1 MQNVSLEAGGNGATA
16 LGYVNAHVQ
25 EQTVQLYKCRRFNY
39 NFILTRELENWEGH
53 RRTDLVRFGKFT
65 GGSYL
70 WPWKVEFGAQHNL
83 SEIYSYSSCS
93 TIFKF

>member
-16 LGYVNAHVQ
+16 LGYVNAH
-25 EQTVQLYKCRRFNY
+25 YKSKRCNY
-39 NFILTRELENWEGH
+39 KMGGLTMDFILTRELENWEGH

-70 WPWKVEFGAQHNL
+70 WPWKVEFGG
-83 SEIYSYSSCS
+83 S
-93 TIFKF
+93 TQSFRDLFLFQL